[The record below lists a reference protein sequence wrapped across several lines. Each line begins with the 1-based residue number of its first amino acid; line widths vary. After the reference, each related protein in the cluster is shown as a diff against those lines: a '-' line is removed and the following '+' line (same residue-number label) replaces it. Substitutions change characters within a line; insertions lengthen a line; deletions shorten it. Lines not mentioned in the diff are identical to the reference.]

1 MIKFYPVEY
10 SKTLNKDQKMKF
22 PRLLLKWTSVLVVA
36 VSAAT
41 SGWVKGEIN
50 VYGPGGLAL
59 NWNIL
64 QVANPELAQVVKMDE
79 PFRIY
84 RDTGVVPTH
93 KGSAM
98 PLAKEFVELLLS
110 SAGRKIFAK
119 SGWITQ

>member
-1 MIKFYPVEY
+1 
-10 SKTLNKDQKMKF
+10 MKF
-22 PRLLLKWTSVLVVA
+22 PRLLLKWTAALVVA

-41 SGWVKGEIN
+41 SGWAKGEIN

-59 NWNIL
+59 IWNIL
-64 QVANPELAQVVKMDE
+64 QVANPELAQVVKIDE

-84 RDTGVVPTH
+84 RDTGVVLTH

-98 PLAKEFVELLLS
+98 PLAKEFVEFLLS

-119 SGWITQ
+119 SGWVTQ

>member
-1 MIKFYPVEY
+1 
-10 SKTLNKDQKMKF
+10 MKF
-22 PRLLLKWTSVLVVA
+22 PRLLLKWTSAFIVA

-41 SGWVKGEIN
+41 SAWAKDEIN
-50 VYGPGGLAL
+50 VYGRGGSTV
-59 NWNIL
+59 IL
-64 QVANPELAQVVKMDE
+64 YILRVANPELAKVVKMNE

-98 PLAKEFVELLLS
+98 PLAKEFVEFLLS

-119 SGWITQ
+119 